1 MTVLFVIATILIF
14 LSIDWIIQRWR
25 AAHGIQ
31 QLQPKKQPAFAA
43 RVPKGIFFTPWHTWL
58 HLFPSGK
65 VQVGVDDFIAQL
77 LTSPEIIM
85 LKDPQQPIT
94 CGEPMMLLK
103 NGDHLL
109 TVRSPITGKI
119 IATNDVLKK
128 EPSLLKEKLFSDG
141 WGYIIEPA
149 SQSEI
154 KNMLLG
160 SETKAWM
167 KNEYKHLRDIL
178 AGIGSTAEFQP
189 ALLQDGGFPME
200 GSLDKMPGEMWK
212 HIDQEF
218 LQTK

>member
-1 MTVLFVIATILIF
+1 MTVLFVIATILVF
-14 LSIDWIIQRWR
+14 LLIDWIVQRWR
-25 AAHGIQ
+25 AAHGVQ
-31 QLQPKKQPAFAA
+31 ELQPKKQQGFAA

-77 LTSPEIIM
+77 LTSPEVIM
-85 LKDPQQPIT
+85 LKDPKEQIAS
-94 CGEPMMLLK
+94 GEPMMLLK

-109 TVRSPITGKI
+109 TVRSPITGNI
-119 IATNDVLKK
+119 IAINEALQK

-141 WGYIIEPA
+141 WGYIIEPT

-160 SETKAWM
+160 SETRTWM
-167 KNEYKHLRDIL
+167 KKEYKHLRDIL
-178 AGIGSTAEFQP
+178 AGIGSDAQIQP

-200 GSLDKMPGEMWK
+200 GSLDRMPGEIWK
-212 HIDQEF
+212 HIDEEF